1 MQGSQLK
8 AIRRQL
14 GLTTRELGA
23 AIGYAG
29 TPNTISVTIRRYEAG
44 MRPIPPW
51 IARLAWYMGEYGV
64 PPEWTVLKS
73 IQPEN

>member
-1 MQGSQLK
+1 MQGTELK

-51 IARLAWYMGEYGV
+51 IATLALYMQRYGLLD
-64 PPEWTVLKS
+64 E
-73 IQPEN
+73 

>member
-23 AIGYAG
+23 ELGHEG
-29 TPNTISVTIRRYEAG
+29 SPNTISVTIRRYEAG
-44 MRPIPPW
+44 MRPIPPVT
-51 IARLAWYMGEYGV
+51 AKLLLYMQRHGLLE
-64 PPEWTVLKS
+64 E
-73 IQPEN
+73 

>member
-23 AIGYAG
+23 AIGYEG
-29 TPNTISVTIRRYEAG
+29 SPNTISVTIRRYEAG

-51 IARLAWYMGEYGV
+51 IATLVLYMQRHGLLDE
-64 PPEWTVLKS
+64 
-73 IQPEN
+73 

>member
-23 AIGYAG
+23 AIGYEG
-29 TPNTISVTIRRYEAG
+29 SPNTISVTIRRYEAG

-51 IARLAWYMGEYGV
+51 IARLVLYMGEYGV
-64 PPEWTVLKS
+64 PPEWTVLNES
-73 IQPEN
+73 